1 MSLQYCELVVL
12 RTMVVW
18 AVVTGKGP
26 DFFADVW
33 NKHLI
38 AHTNFMRVVCF
49 VSYCASYFE
58 NDRY

>member
-1 MSLQYCELVVL
+1 
-12 RTMVVW
+12 MVVW